1 MNNKNQKILLLYI
14 FSILIFFSC
23 YFAQQKYN
31 FLIPVYFISLLPI
44 TAFIYGYFFFN
55 NAIKQISKKVYTSR
69 LTVIYKYYFPITYI
83 AWVIIE
89 FVAVNLNFISKEE
102 ATLNSGGIFFEILV
116 ILLLVPF
123 TRLKVLFIVN
133 KEVVIYNYKTT
144 LIYKSGEITK
154 IKQVLFLIA
163 IIEIERDQVKHRYIF
178 MPPLD
183 EFWYLNYFRETNSV
197 KEIKAKIFN

>member
-1 MNNKNQKILLLYI
+1 VYYI
-14 FSILIFFSC
+14 G
-23 YFAQQKYN
+23 
-31 FLIPVYFISLLPI
+31 LLPI

-55 NAIKQISKKVYTSR
+55 NTIKKLSKKVYASR

-116 ILLLVPF
+116 IILIIPF
-123 TRLKVLFIVN
+123 TRLKILYIVN
-133 KEVVIYNYKTT
+133 KEVCIYNFKTT
-144 LIYKSGEITK
+144 IRYKSSEITK
-154 IKQVLFLIA
+154 IKQVLFLFA
-163 IIEIERDQVKHRYIF
+163 IIEIERDQLKHRYII

-183 EFWYLNYFRETNSV
+183 EFWYLNYFKETNSV
-197 KEIKAKIFN
+197 KEIKAKILN